1 MRNYLLQ
8 QEPTIAKKG
17 RLMILRFLSVKRSLS
32 TMQTESPYPNG
43 AHMAFDTQDNDKLLG
58 FCNH

>member
-17 RLMILRFLSVKRSLS
+17 RLLILRWLSMKRTPSR
-32 TMQTESPYPNG
+32 MPKYMPYPNG
-43 AHMAFDTQDNDKLLG
+43 VYMAFDTWDTDKLAG
-58 FCNH
+58 FSND